1 MRLEEGAGRNQ
12 GVRDR
17 QRQETFSRVFEAA
30 MAEFRRVGVEKAQ
43 IDPIC
48 EAAGV
53 ARGTFYFHF
62 PTKDHV
68 LLERQRQLSAA
79 IAERLE
85 QELPLTRSVK
95 GFLMRVADASID
107 EHEALG
113 DVDLAREIN
122 AAIVRRGGGPELK
135 ISATP
140 FGHTVVRHMR
150 KLQEAGLVRS
160 DIAADE
166 LADCFRLSLLGFLVD
181 PQDSFSTARRKVKLA
196 VELYAEAIS
205 A

>member
-30 MAEFRRVGVEKAQ
+30 MAEFHRVGVEKAQ

-48 EAAGV
+48 ETAGV

-113 DVDLAREIN
+113 DVELAREIN

-140 FGHTVVRHMR
+140 FGHTFVRHMR
-150 KLQEAGLVRS
+150 KLQEAGLVRG

-181 PQDSFSTARRKVKLA
+181 PQDSFATARRKVKLA

>member
-1 MRLEEGAGRNQ
+1 VSAGKNQ
-12 GVRDR
+12 SARDR
-17 QRQETFSRVFEAA
+17 RRQETFSKLFEAA
-30 MAEFRRVGVEKAQ
+30 IAEFRSVGVEKAQ
-43 IDPIC
+43 IDHIC

-85 QELPLTRSVK
+85 RELPLTRSVK
-95 GFLMRVADASID
+95 GFLMRVVNASID

-113 DVDLAREIN
+113 DVELVREIN
-122 AAIVRRGGGPELK
+122 AAIVRKGGGPELK

-140 FGHTVVRHMR
+140 FGNTFVRHMT
-150 KLQEAGLVRS
+150 KLQEAGLVRD
-160 DIAADE
+160 DIAAHE
-166 LADCFRLSLLGFLVD
+166 LADCFRLSLLGFFVD
-181 PQDSFSTARRKVKLA
+181 PQDSFAKARRKVKLA